1 VGRTGLSVAIVLS
14 SAALAAALPRASNPA
29 EGGGSLTFE
38 ATQAGAVFTGR
49 FDRFRADIDFD
60 PADPSTCRF
69 DVRIETASA
78 DTLESQRDEVL
89 KGPDFFWVE
98 QHPVATYAGRG
109 CRADGKGYALDGELT
124 LRGVTRIV
132 PLRFTYAPERG
143 GGALEG
149 SARLERLAF
158 GVGQGEWQSTEW
170 VGNEVTVR
178 FDLLLPAD

>member
-1 VGRTGLSVAIVLS
+1 MGRTGLSVAIVLS